1 MLAETDDNGDL
12 LHYSEAASRAD
23 YDHSER
29 RTGEIFDRMPYY
41 GEVLSHYVADVK
53 SASASEDERQHGRIA
68 NPTVHI
74 GLNQLRRLL
83 NALIEEYGKPAEI
96 VVELAR
102 DLKLSREETDRIRRE
117 QSEHTKKTDPRR
129 DKLAELGLYERAGG
143 LLPLGLWEATGETR
157 AEGVRVG
164 KKVGAY

>member
-1 MLAETDDNGDL
+1 MCFLSDWLFCFQQKTAYEMRISDWSSDVCSSDL
-12 LHYSEAASRAD
+12 
-23 YDHSER
+23 
-29 RTGEIFDRMPYY
+29 
-41 GEVLSHYVADVK
+41 
-53 SASASEDERQHGRIA
+53 ERQHGRIA

-102 DLKLSREETDRIRRE
+102 ELKLSREETDRIRRE